1 MPWLKRRR
9 GRHRREHPELSIP
22 RTPFVLVERRNL
34 SPASSALLAQ
44 LARRY
49 TLIPVARGHRHSL
62 RVGVKD
68 ANSESE
74 AVERLSAV
82 MAELDPAWEEHFTR
96 PAPCS
101 GR

>member
-1 MPWLKRRR
+1 MPWLKRLR
-9 GRHRREHPELSIP
+9 GRRRREHPESSIP

-49 TLIPVARGHRHSL
+49 TLIPVARGQPHSL
-62 RVGVKD
+62 IRVGVKD
-68 ANSESE
+68 AGSEVE

-82 MAELDPAWEEHFTR
+82 MTELDPAWEEHFTR
-96 PAPCS
+96 PACS
-101 GR
+101 ER

>member
-1 MPWLKRRR
+1 MPWLERLRGRRR
-9 GRHRREHPELSIP
+9 KQPDSLIP
-22 RTPFVLVERRNL
+22 RTHFVLVERRNL

-49 TLIPVARGHRHSL
+49 TLIPVARGQRHSL
-62 RVGVKD
+62 RVGVKG
-68 ANSESE
+68 AGSESE

-101 GR
+101 ER